1 MRWEMQANR
10 RRREGTGSGAAE
22 EGDGQREGADAGV
35 RMQQGDEQDTGE
47 GGIRYGE
54 RLAWESKQ
62 KNRETETTDQHHR
75 ATSNKATTLAFN
87 EHRRVEV
94 MPRIHHTVHAGSA
107 TDVGRAPA
115 KAGDML
121 S

>member
-1 MRWEMQANR
+1 MQANR

-22 EGDGQREGADAGV
+22 EGDGQREGQ
-35 RMQQGDEQDTGE
+35 MQGYGCSRATSKTRGRAAYQGE
-47 GGIRYGE
+47 GGE